1 MCFSCK
7 EPIIGNFIEK
17 HSKLCIQ
24 KLFKLYGKF
33 LKRTSSGFECTICGS
48 RRNFRY
54 DMYEHIE
61 RKHGRTETFLRNDKS
76 QENCSRCGK
85 VFLGSNSLKLHQE
98 TSKDCDCFK
107 CGLKFCRRK
116 DLLLHMASDHAVTK
130 SKGPISKD
138 EQESAKIKP
147 SNEVVEI
154 IDFNGLVQKVAIEKG
169 GSKAIP
175 EVEENTDIIQNLAND
190 SASTDV
196 IEIGT
201 QGESI
206 GQSQS
211 SVHPDG
217 VHENNCHEKDKKI
230 IKYMCIY
237 CDKKFDSDKEVKIH
251 QKECKK
257 IPNSEPAAKSSKGN
271 TGKSLSEA
279 LIFAST
285 NPKYDDRLFIELQV
299 QYRKIPS

>member
-1 MCFSCK
+1 MK
-7 EPIIGNFIEK
+7 NHAEQP
-17 HSKLCIQ
+17 
-24 KLFKLYGKF
+24 
-33 LKRTSSGFECTICGS
+33 SSAHDFQA
-48 RRNFRY
+48 R
-54 DMYEHIE
+54 
-61 RKHGRTETFLRNDKS
+61 LRSTKS

-147 SNEVVEI
+147 SNEVDEI
-154 IDFNGLVQKVAIEKG
+154 IDFTGLVQNVANEKG
-169 GSKAIP
+169 GSKAVP
-175 EVEENTDIIQNLAND
+175 EVEENTDIIQNLANY

-201 QGESI
+201 EDESI
-206 GQSQS
+206 SQSQS

-217 VHENNCHEKDKKI
+217 VHEFN
-230 IKYMCIY
+230 
-237 CDKKFDSDKEVKIH
+237 
-251 QKECKK
+251 
-257 IPNSEPAAKSSKGN
+257 
-271 TGKSLSEA
+271 
-279 LIFAST
+279 
-285 NPKYDDRLFIELQV
+285 
-299 QYRKIPS
+299 